1 LYTNLPKQ
9 NEPNNLEFL
18 ILRKEST
25 KRIFKEQSYETLRF
39 GFGNRP
45 AWIRKDSWGFIEFVK
60 TGQIF
65 GSSGHESGPLFK
77 SLIANPDLQICEVG
91 FVNHETK
98 WIFLESGFV
107 TTIQN
112 ESMDSWNESTF
123 LQISYTIPASL

>member
-1 LYTNLPKQ
+1 MVFTSLKLVSVRDLYTNLPKQ

-45 AWIRKDSWGFIEFVK
+45 AWIRKV
-60 TGQIF
+60 F

-98 WIFLESGFV
+98 
-107 TTIQN
+107 
-112 ESMDSWNESTF
+112 
-123 LQISYTIPASL
+123 